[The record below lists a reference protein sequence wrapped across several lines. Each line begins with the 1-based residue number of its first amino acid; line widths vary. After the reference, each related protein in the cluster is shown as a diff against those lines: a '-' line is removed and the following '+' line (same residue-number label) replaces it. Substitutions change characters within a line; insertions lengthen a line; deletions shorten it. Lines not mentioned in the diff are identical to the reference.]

1 MDSNL
6 TVAEFVVVS
15 CRTTHL
21 PERVTLFY
29 RISQALV
36 VSNIVHSFVR
46 GGGGDC
52 PSCVQNGGPG
62 EKDQK
67 SEIAGKGKRGT
78 GQRRMTVRYSFDT
91 HNDTGLQIEYWV
103 PISD

>member
-46 GGGGDC
+46 GGGG
-52 PSCVQNGGPG
+52 
-62 EKDQK
+62 
-67 SEIAGKGKRGT
+67 GT
-78 GQRRMTVRYSFDT
+78 VHHVFRTADRERKTKKVK
-91 HNDTGLQIEYWV
+91 
-103 PISD
+103 